1 MVEYT
6 VAYNE
11 QHRIRKAVASLVEQS
26 ALEQECADAYLKY
39 SLQTL
44 ILKSYDVFVCGANWS
59 KDNHACIWNYELWS
73 RCGGLQTAHGI
84 NLISDLLCK
93 EGLHLPEVMKSFF
106 LVFVPYFVCFRG
118 FRINVLFYPC
128 HEVSLMPY

>member
-26 ALEQECADAYLKY
+26 ALEQECADAYLKC

-44 ILKSYDVFVCGANWS
+44 ILKSCFVYVVCVNWS
-59 KDNHACIWNYELWS
+59 KDNHACIWNYELRS
-73 RCGGLQTAHGI
+73 RCGGLQTAHCI
-84 NLISDLLCK
+84 YLISDLLCK
-93 EGLHLPEVMKSFF
+93 EGLHLSKVMKSFF
-106 LVFVPYFVCFRG
+106 LVFIPDFVGFWG

-128 HEVSLMPY
+128 HKVSLMPY